1 MIDKINRNIK
11 RQLRWSDWPDQ
22 DVYVQKGANTEL
34 EIVVD
39 GLTYAHA
46 EEINDFEIRQ
56 IVQKALEKEYAPPV
70 AQSPAEESYPPQQRR
85 RKIYPSEEAGRK
97 MQLMTRLFLALTL
110 VNIVLIVMT
119 LVATNSMLLEF
130 WGFVWR
136 IVAILSYVTS
146 IYGIDRQDKVGYAL
160 AHVGCI
166 ALLPSYPLL
175 TILGGYWIYTLQQNY
190 MRQPFGL

>member
-11 RQLRWSDWPDQ
+11 RQLRWSEWSDQ
-22 DVYVQKGANTEL
+22 DVYVQKGASSEL
-34 EIVVD
+34 EIVID

-56 IVQKALEKEYAPPV
+56 IVQKALDDEYTPPV
-70 AQSPAEESYPPQQRR
+70 AQSPTEELYPPQQPRK
-85 RKIYPSEEAGRK
+85 KIYPSEEAGRK
-97 MQLMTRLFLALTL
+97 MQLMTRIFLALAII
-110 VNIVLIVMT
+110 NIVLMVMT
-119 LVATNSMLLEF
+119 LVATRSWLDI
-130 WGFVWR
+130 WGFAWR
-136 IVAILSYVTS
+136 IVVILSYATS

-166 ALLPSYPLL
+166 ALLPGFPLF
-175 TILGGYWIYTLQQNY
+175 TALGGYWLYTLQQNY